1 MILYPKNILIIVC
14 GALQLLFLSC
24 AVQDKPLVDMPS
36 KVVTQVVDKLDNSTH
51 PNLIITKE
59 GVANIKAYLGKAPLF
74 DQVLETTIAEI
85 DAEIATGIHV
95 PIPKDMSGGYTHQ
108 RHKKNWFVL
117 QKAGVLYQ
125 VTGNDKYAIY
135 VRDMLLEYADM
146 YPTLPIHPT
155 DRSYATGKI
164 FWQCL
169 NDANWLVYV
178 SQAYDSIYDFLT
190 PQEVEKLEKDLFRPY
205 ADFLSVGNP
214 KFFNRIHNHSTW
226 GNAAVGMIGLVMGD
240 DELVNRAL
248 YGLEIDTNKKNDRDN
263 DGGLIRPDGLK
274 KAGFLAQLDGSFS
287 PDGYFTEGPYYLRY
301 AIFPFLQ
308 FGKALANNRP
318 ELGILT
324 YRDEILKK
332 AVYALLYQTD
342 KNGLFFPINDA
353 QKGMSWNAREVI
365 MAVDLAYQHYGEDPM
380 LLSVAEKQGTV
391 ILDEAG
397 FMVARDLEKGLA
409 IPMQQK
415 SIAYKD
421 GADGKQGGVSILR
434 TSTATDNELCLVMK
448 YSEQGMGHGH
458 FDKLSY
464 SLYDET
470 GEVMQDYGAARWVNI
485 DQKGGGR
492 YLKENNTWAKQSI
505 AHNTLVIDET
515 SHYNGDIRIG
525 EKHHPD
531 LYYFQGT
538 GDVQV
543 VSAKS
548 KNAYTDSELHRT
560 MVLVKDKNFRHP
572 ILIDVFK
579 ASSENKHQYD
589 LPIWFHGHLLLTN
602 FDYKKEASTLNTLGE
617 GHGYQH
623 LWKEAVG
630 NAAGDNAHINWFSNG
645 KFYSMTS
652 AVTPDDELIFA
663 RLGANDPEFNLRHDP
678 AFIIRK
684 KDSEA
689 ATFVSIIEPHGA
701 YSLSTE
707 LAEQPFTSIE
717 KLSVL
722 YDDANYTAI
731 QFSNKAGK
739 TWQLFLAHQDA
750 SKDKKHTIEINEQ
763 VYEWTGPYSLK

>member
-1 MILYPKNILIIVC
+1 MQNQPAINTIKAAVPIVVEEMNT
-14 GALQLLFLSC
+14 S
-24 AVQDKPLVDMPS
+24 
-36 KVVTQVVDKLDNSTH
+36 NH
-51 PNLIITKE
+51 PNLILTKE
-59 GVANIKAYLGKAPLF
+59 GVASIKASLGKAPLF
-74 DQVLETTIAEI
+74 DKALAETIAEVAIEMAKGI
-85 DAEIATGIHV
+85 DV

-108 RHKKNWFVL
+108 RHKKNWFIM

-125 VTGNDKYAIY
+125 VTGQDKYAIY
-135 VRDMLLEYADM
+135 IRDMLLEYAEM

-178 SQAYDSIYDFLT
+178 SQAYDCIYNFCT
-190 PQEVEKLEKDLFRPY
+190 VEQRAKLEKDLFRPY

-240 DELVNRAL
+240 QELVDRAL
-248 YGLEIDTNKKNDRDN
+248 YGLKIDTNKKNERDN
-263 DGGLIRPDGLK
+263 DGGLIRPDALK

-308 FGKALANNRP
+308 FGKALANNQP
-318 ELGILT
+318 ELGVLT
-324 YRDEILKK
+324 YRNEILKK

-380 LLSVAEKQGTV
+380 LLSVAQKQGRV

-397 FMVARDLEKGLA
+397 FMVAKDLAKGLA
-409 IPMQQK
+409 QPMQQK

-421 GADGKQGGVSILR
+421 GADGKQGGVAILR
-434 TSTATDNELCLVMK
+434 NNTAVENELCLVMK

-470 GEVMQDYGAARWVNI
+470 GEIMQDYGAARWVNI

-531 LYYFQGT
+531 LYYFDGA
-538 GDVQV
+538 GNVQV

-548 KNAYTDSELHRT
+548 KNAYKDSELHRT
-560 MVLVKDKNFRHP
+560 MVLVKEENFRHP

-579 ASSENKHQYD
+579 ATSENKHQYD
-589 LPIWFHGHLLLTN
+589 LPVWFQGHLLLTN
-602 FDYKKEASTLNTLGE
+602 FEYDSALTSLNTLGD

-623 LWKEAVG
+623 LWKEASG
-630 NAAGDNAHINWFSNG
+630 KAKGDNAHINWFSNG

-652 AVTPDDELIFA
+652 AVGADDELIFA
-663 RLGANDPEFNLRHDP
+663 RLGANDPKYNLRHDP
-678 AFIIRK
+678 TFIIRK
-684 KDSEA
+684 KDA
-689 ATFVSIIEPHGA
+689 KNVTFVSIIEPHGGYNWA
-701 YSLSTE
+701 TE
-707 LAEQPFTSIE
+707 LAEQPFTSIAE
-717 KLSVL
+717 LSVL
-722 YDDANYTAI
+722 ADNDNYTII
-731 QFSNKAGK
+731 QFSNKEGK
-739 TWQLFLAHQDA
+739 EWTLSLAHNDA
-750 SKDKKHTIEINEQ
+750 SETSKHRVKVGAIFF
-763 VYEWTGPYSLK
+763 EWTGVYQLSSN